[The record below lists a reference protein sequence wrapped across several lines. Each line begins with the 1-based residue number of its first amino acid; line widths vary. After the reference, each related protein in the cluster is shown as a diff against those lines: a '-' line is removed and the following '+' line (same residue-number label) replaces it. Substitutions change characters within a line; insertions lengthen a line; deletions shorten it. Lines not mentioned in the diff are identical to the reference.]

1 MLNKNVRKIIIIVML
16 VAIVASLILSGVL
29 PFLLS

>member
-1 MLNKNVRKIIIIVML
+1 MLNKKVRKIIIIVML
-16 VAIVASLILSGVL
+16 VAIVASMILSGIL

>member
-1 MLNKNVRKIIIIVML
+1 MQNKKVRKIIIIVML
-16 VAIVASLILSGVL
+16 VAIVAAMVLSGIL

>member
-1 MLNKNVRKIIIIVML
+1 MFNKNVRKFVIIVML

-29 PFLLS
+29 PFLLT

>member
-1 MLNKNVRKIIIIVML
+1 MFNKNARKFVIIVML

-29 PFLLS
+29 PFLLT

>member
-1 MLNKNVRKIIIIVML
+1 MLNKNLRKIIIIVML